1 MGNGNVLF
9 ALQSFAQ
16 ILMSISMNSRVS
28 IHILRQLQI
37 RMADE
42 DDFHQVDVRL
52 DMDEDQDIILELESM
67 TDIEQSERLVHW
79 ARLGRFVMSM
89 AQVTPGSEALSDYL
103 NPLNAKVDDLIEIIS
118 EHKGLFTDLSV
129 GDKGHI
135 AERYVAAELNKAFA
149 HKSHSFEQ
157 WSATGHQGDI
167 LGRMH
172 MLNRPPAEVII
183 EVKDYV
189 KSKQVP
195 SKEVEKFRKD
205 MMMNPHIEA
214 GIFVSLHKDVATLKG
229 PVHFEM
235 IDNRPAIYVIQ
246 ATSSEKLFV
255 LAWGLLEAMLITG
268 SSNGSGPSAK
278 LLEASAE
285 RLRTAILNYESD
297 VSSQITNI
305 DKIESHVTEL
315 RSTADNIQNESYRLR
330 ASILE
335 RLNSLK
341 RELMTEADDLERGDG
356 YSSQVLID
364 TEESWLNKWRRTEL
378 DVAAHRLNL
387 LNLLRWVGHLDNA
400 DEVEIIWESDG
411 EPPVFKVSGEERISF
426 KWTKS
431 NLRLIIDPEY
441 LELKPN
447 LQNLTG
453 FVAGKKS
460 LGAHIDAKALSTPTL
475 EFEAVKGLLAK
486 K

>member
-1 MGNGNVLF
+1 
-9 ALQSFAQ
+9 
-16 ILMSISMNSRVS
+16 
-28 IHILRQLQI
+28 
-37 RMADE
+37 MADE
-42 DDFHQVDVRL
+42 EEFFHVDVRL
-52 DMDEDQDIILELESM
+52 DIDDDQDIISELESM
-67 TDIEQSERLVHW
+67 NELEQSERLVHW

-89 AQVTPGSEALSDYL
+89 AKVTPGSEALSDYL

-172 MLNRPPAEVII
+172 MPNRSPAEVII

-205 MMMNPHIEA
+205 MRMNPHIEA

-255 LAWGLLEAMLITG
+255 LAWGLLEAMLTTG
-268 SSNGSGPSAK
+268 SKGEGPSAK

-297 VSSQITNI
+297 VSSQTSNI

-315 RSTADNIQNESYRLR
+315 RSTADKIQNESNRLR

-364 TEESWLNKWRRTEL
+364 TEESWLNKWGRTSL
-378 DVAAHRLNL
+378 DVGAHHLNL
-387 LNLLRWVGHLDNA
+387 LNLIRWVGHLDNA
-400 DEVEIIWESDG
+400 EEIEIIWESEG
-411 EPPVFKVSGEERISF
+411 EPPVLKVSGDERISF

-431 NLRLIIDPEY
+431 NLRLVIEPEY
-441 LELKPN
+441 LNQNPDLEN
-447 LQNLTG
+447 LAG
-453 FVAGKKS
+453 FVPAKNK
-460 LGAHIDAKALSTPTL
+460 LGAHIDAKAMQSPTL
-475 EFEAVKGLLAK
+475 DFEALKGLLAK